1 MTFIN
6 LNKNL
11 NDQISRVAYIKFVDV
26 WFLVCT
32 IFIFASLLEFA
43 LVNYIARS
51 KDKVIITGQGS
62 MKIFKEGLKEV
73 SRSAFTTPSL
83 R

>member
-1 MTFIN
+1 MPP
-6 LNKNL
+6 L
-11 NDQISRVAYIKFVDV
+11 ISRVAYTKFVDV

-32 IFIFASLLEFA
+32 LFIFASLLEFA
-43 LVNYIARS
+43 LVNFIARS
-51 KDKVIITGQGS
+51 KDTVVIAGQGS
-62 MKIFKEGLKEV
+62 MGIIKEGFKEL